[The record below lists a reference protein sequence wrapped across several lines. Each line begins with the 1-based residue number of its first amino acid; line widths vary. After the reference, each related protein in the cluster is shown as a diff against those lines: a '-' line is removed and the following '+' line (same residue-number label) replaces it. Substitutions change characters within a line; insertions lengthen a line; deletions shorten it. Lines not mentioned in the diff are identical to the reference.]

1 MGALDSMA
9 AKFAEAKPLGQNRP
23 FDEFGR
29 YLQRIQSVRL
39 ANSFKHG
46 GEFCAIEKRVV
57 RVEPEQ
63 GYKSNHVGQEIVD
76 LINNYGNQAKVYGS
90 KTRGFIAAIT
100 GEAFEQVT
108 FANFMAACADSQP
121 LNGMLVEVDNHSKM
135 VEVKKGANAG
145 KQEARPSKQ
154 YVRGYSV
161 LQVKAIL
168 TAEEIAKFYPNGEL
182 DRLIAGLTAAYKG
195 AGMND
200 EQILAMSKIA

>member
-23 FDEFGR
+23 FDEFGN
-29 YLQRIQSVRL
+29 YLQKIQSVRL

-57 RVEPEQ
+57 RAEPEP
-63 GYKSNHVGQEIVD
+63 GMKANHVGQEVVD
-76 LINNYGNQAKVYGS
+76 LINNYGNQAKVFGS

-100 GEAFEQVT
+100 GEPYEQVT
-108 FANFMAACADSQP
+108 FANFLAACSDAQP
-121 LNGMLVEVDNHSKM
+121 LAGMLVMINNASKM

-154 YVRGYSV
+154 YVRGFSV
-161 LQVKAIL
+161 LQVKSIL
-168 TAEEIAKFYPNGEL
+168 NAEEVAKFYPNGEL
-182 DRLIAGLTAAYKG
+182 DRLIAGLTAAYKAQG
-195 AGMND
+195 LTDA
-200 EQILAMSKIA
+200 QIAELSKVA